1 MAQGKFWCFT
11 LNNYSDEEYNKLVN
25 FNCNYLIVGKEVGGC
40 GTPHLQGYIEF
51 KTNQRVTTL
60 KKINE
65 RIHWE
70 RRKGNAQEASDYC
83 KKDENYKEVGNI
95 SKVDESGKRSDII
108 AVREVVENGGGMK
121 EVMEETN
128 SYQAVRF
135 AEKLLTY
142 KEKKRNWE
150 MEVIWLFGPTGCG
163 KTKRAFEET
172 NNPWVSGKNLKWW
185 EGYDAHEDVIID
197 DFRADFCTYHEFLR
211 ILDRYPFTVEVKGGS
226 RQLLAKRIYIT
237 SCYPPDKVY
246 NTRED
251 IGQLLRRITKI
262 IGIGIG
268 IEVAGNT
275 MPQPCSD
282 YEDL

>member
-25 FNCNYLIVGKEVGGC
+25 FNCNYLIVGKEVGGS
-40 GTPHLQGYIEF
+40 GTPHLQGYMEF
-51 KTNQRVTTL
+51 KTNQRLTAL

-65 RIHWE
+65 KIHWE
-70 RRKGNAQEASDYC
+70 QRKGTPEEASDYC
-83 KKDENYKEVGNI
+83 KKDKDFYEIGEL
-95 SKVDESGKRSDII
+95 SKGRGSRSDIV

-150 MEVIWLFGPTGCG
+150 MEVIWLWGKTGCG
-163 KTKRAFEET
+163 KTKKAFEET
-172 NNPWVSGKNLKWW
+172 TNPWVSGKNLKWW

-211 ILDRYPFTVEVKGGS
+211 ILDRYPYTVEIKGGS

-237 SCYPPDKVY
+237 SCYPPNKAYKTVEDK
-246 NTRED
+246 
-251 IGQLLRRITKI
+251 GQLLRRITKI
-262 IGIGIG
+262 IEMRDG

-275 MPQPCSD
+275 RPQPCSD